1 MEGRLMG
8 AAAAL
13 AIGLA
18 VGLDGLV
25 GELPNRL
32 HPVAYLG
39 RLVGWTDRE
48 WRHPRLV
55 GALAAVTIP
64 IIAAA
69 IAWGFVTGAGRV
81 GWIAGALAAG
91 FVLFVTTSLRALVET
106 ARDVIEATE
115 TDRERARERVPALIG
130 RDPEDLSPSELRS
143 GAVESAAENLAD
155 GLVAPLVA
163 FVVGVSLGGVALG
176 AAAAGWVKGV
186 NTLDSMLG
194 YRSKPVGWAGA
205 RLDDLVMAVPAR
217 VAAVAIA
224 LAAGRPGAVV
234 AARRWAREPLSPNS
248 GWPMATLAVA
258 LDVGLVKP
266 GAYDLNSDAAL
277 PDRERGRRGVR
288 VVTGAGVLSILA
300 GGVIAWL

>member
-1 MEGRLMG
+1 MSVG
-8 AAAAL
+8 ATL

-18 VGLDGLV
+18 ACLDGLV

-39 RLVGWTDRE
+39 RVVGRTDRA
-48 WRHPRLV
+48 WSRPRLV
-55 GALAAVTIP
+55 GALTAVVIP
-64 IIAAA
+64 TIAAA
-69 IAWGFVTGAGRV
+69 VVWGVVVAATRV
-81 GWIAGALAAG
+81 GWTVGALVAG
-91 FVLFVTTSLRALVET
+91 LVLFTTTSLRALVET
-106 ARDVIEATE
+106 ARDVIETTE
-115 TDRERARERVPALIG
+115 TDPGRARKRVPALVG
-130 RDPEDLSPSELRS
+130 RDPESLSPPELRS

-155 GLVAPLVA
+155 GLIAPLLA

-186 NTLDSMLG
+186 NTIDSMLG

-205 RLDDLVMAVPAR
+205 RLDDLVMIVPAR

-224 LAAGRPGAVV
+224 LAAGRPGSVPV
-234 AARRWAREPLSPNS
+234 ARQWAREPLSPNA

-258 LDVGLVKP
+258 LDVRLVKS

-277 PDRERGRRGVR
+277 PDRERGRHGVW
-288 VVTGAGVLSILA
+288 VVAEAGVLSILA
-300 GGVIAWL
+300 SGVIAWL